1 MIIFLGFFTPS
12 LGSGTKT
19 SPKGPGGMKFIGT
32 NALTSLGEIFLVELW
47 RYFMIYNRCMG
58 LCVCECVWG

>member
-1 MIIFLGFFTPS
+1 MIIILGFFTPS

-32 NALTSLGEIFLVELW
+32 NALTSLGEFFVVVEIFYDL
-47 RYFMIYNRCMG
+47 
-58 LCVCECVWG
+58 